1 MVDGPA
7 KQENLPLS
15 PLTYTWYMA
24 FNQLHWYIM
33 SKNRNTPSRTK
44 PIKIGTSLVVLW
56 LRPWAPNAG
65 GPGFNLWSGNYP
77 ILHAAWHCQ
86 KKKKKKP
93 NKITILIC
101 NPTLEPSDREF
112 KITSINRIKALTEKL
127 QCGEQ
132 VSNFSRVIVDTQN
145 NQVEILELKNKW

>member
-1 MVDGPA
+1 MQEAQGSIYGQVITQSCMLHGIA
-7 KQENLPLS
+7 K
-15 PLTYTWYMA
+15 
-24 FNQLHWYIM
+24 
-33 SKNRNTPSRTK
+33 K
-44 PIKIGTSLVVLW
+44 
-56 LRPWAPNAG
+56 
-65 GPGFNLWSGNYP
+65 
-77 ILHAAWHCQ
+77 

-145 NQVEILELKNKW
+145 NQVEILELKNK

>member
-1 MVDGPA
+1 MQEAQGSIYGQVITQSCMRHGIA
-7 KQENLPLS
+7 K
-15 PLTYTWYMA
+15 
-24 FNQLHWYIM
+24 
-33 SKNRNTPSRTK
+33 
-44 PIKIGTSLVVLW
+44 
-56 LRPWAPNAG
+56 
-65 GPGFNLWSGNYP
+65 
-77 ILHAAWHCQ
+77 

-145 NQVEILELKNKW
+145 NQVEILELKNK